1 MTRSAGTVFLA
12 VPHGFAAR
20 YLLHTDIYRTLH
32 DAGARIVILSP
43 SHDDPSM
50 AAEFAGDRVTLEPL
64 RDHLGRAER
73 SKTHFV
79 VSHVRAYALAGRS
92 GAFRNKYDSFRGR
105 YRAKNAWL
113 AGAIHAG
120 VHVAWRSRAARRAL
134 LRLEGARYAPPVH
147 GDLFERHRPD
157 LVVTTST
164 GYLKEDGIL
173 LREAAARGIPSVAV
187 VLGWDNPTS
196 KGYRGA
202 EPGHV
207 VAWSERMA
215 EQVAE
220 YQDFPRRR
228 IVVGGVAHFD
238 PYVRP
243 DGLMSREE
251 LFAALGLD
259 PERRLILYAT
269 SSPGAWAH
277 NATVAETIATAIAD
291 GSLGVD
297 AQQVVRV
304 HPNFFRARTAA
315 PMEPFERLAAAH
327 PHVHVDV
334 PGVQAGAMRVRLDR
348 DDALRLGALIKHADV
363 LVNLFSTTTV
373 EGCLL
378 DTPVVQVHQQAY
390 DTEPDER
397 FASGRRETWDRYIH
411 MRRVV
416 ERGAARTARSPE
428 ELVAHLRAYLADPS
442 LDRPARLEAARVE
455 CGPTDGHAGER
466 IGAFLLGRMGAPAVS
481 GAPLPASP
489 PPAAGAAVRSAS

>member
-1 MTRSAGTVFLA
+1 MTGDAGTVFLA

-20 YLLHTDIYRTLH
+20 YLLHTDIFRTLH

-50 AAEFAGDRVTLEPL
+50 AAEFAGDRVALEPL
-64 RDHLGRAER
+64 RDRLGGRTER
-73 SKTHFV
+73 SRTHFL

-92 GAFRNKYDSFRGR
+92 GAFRNKYDSFRSR
-105 YRAKNAWL
+105 YRTKNAL
-113 AGAIHAG
+113 LGGAVHAG
-120 VHVAWRSRAARRAL
+120 LHVAWRSRAVRRGV
-134 LRLEGARYAPPVH
+134 LRLETARYSPPVH

-157 LVVTTST
+157 LVVTSSV
-164 GYLKEDGIL
+164 GFLREDGIL
-173 LREAAARGIPSVAV
+173 LREARSRGIPSVAV
-187 VLGWDNPTS
+187 VMGWDNPTS

-202 EPGHV
+202 DPGHIV
-207 VAWSERMA
+207 VWSDRMA
-215 EQVAE
+215 EQVAD
-220 YQDFPRRR
+220 YQDFPRER

-251 LFAALGLD
+251 LFAGLGLD
-259 PERRLILYAT
+259 PGRRLILYAT

-277 NATVAETIATAIAD
+277 NATVAETIASAISD
-291 GSLGVD
+291 GALGVP

-304 HPNFFRARTAA
+304 HPNFFRTRTAA
-315 PMEPFERLAAAH
+315 PMEPFERLVAEH

-334 PGVQAGAMRVRLDR
+334 PGVRAGAMRVRMDR
-348 DDALRLGALIKHADV
+348 DDAGRLGALIKHADV

-373 EGCLL
+373 EACLL
-378 DTPVVQVHQQAY
+378 DTPVVQVHQHAY
-390 DTEPDER
+390 SPPDER

-416 ERGAARTARSPE
+416 ARGAARTARSPE

-442 LDRPARLEAARVE
+442 LDRAARQEAGRVE

-466 IGAFLLGRMGAPAVS
+466 IGAFLLERMGAPGRAGVAV
-481 GAPLPASP
+481 PSP
-489 PPAAGAAVRSAS
+489 VGAAGAVRSA